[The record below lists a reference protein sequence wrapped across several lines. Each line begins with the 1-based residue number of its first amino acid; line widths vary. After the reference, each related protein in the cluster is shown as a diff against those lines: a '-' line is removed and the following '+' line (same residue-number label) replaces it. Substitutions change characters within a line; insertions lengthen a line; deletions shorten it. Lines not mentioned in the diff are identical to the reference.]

1 MAQEVSA
8 IDILAAAEAI
18 AKVQGRAAP
27 LLENLVSSGKLPPSL
42 IFAGP
47 EGSGKELM
55 AVRLAARLNCEGGGA
70 DGPAA
75 ADGIGGETR
84 GEKMG
89 AWRHSCG
96 IAHRCPA
103 CSKVRNLEHPDVH
116 VIYPVPHGEMEKELP
131 AVLESRREDFFAS
144 GEFGNRA
151 RSIGIDLVRRVIEI
165 LSKQPFE
172 GRRTVVAFFE
182 AHLATVEAQNALLKL
197 LEEPPPSA
205 AIMLVTEFPDRF
217 LPTILSRCYE
227 IRFDPLPPDA
237 IAGFLAEFYSVENE
251 EARRLAALAQ
261 GNLRRAIKLLEERF
275 LALWKD
281 SAAAVRLVID
291 GKAKELLGEAEGL
304 GMRYTREEAGE
315 LLEEAAIMLGLML
328 RHRDGRLGEAER
340 KVLEETLGKE
350 RLSAAASMDL
360 VAGIK
365 KILYSIE
372 SLRRNADVELTLSQ
386 LLLDLTGKWY

>member
-8 IDILAAAEAI
+8 IDILAAADAI
-18 AKVQGRAAP
+18 AQAQGRVES
-27 LLENLVSSGKLPPSL
+27 LLENLISSGKLPPSL

-55 AVRLAARLNCEGGGA
+55 AVKLAAKLNCEGGGVG
-70 DGPAA
+70 GPAA
-75 ADGIGGETR
+75 AGAGGETNGGNIDAVGR
-84 GEKMG
+84 
-89 AWRHSCG
+89 SCG
-96 IAHRCPA
+96 IGHRCAA
-103 CSKVRNLEHPDVH
+103 CAAVRTLEHPDVH
-116 VIYPVPHGEMEKELP
+116 IIFPVPHGEMENDLP
-131 AVLESRREDFFAS
+131 VVLASRREDFFAS
-144 GEFGNRA
+144 GEFRNRA
-151 RSIGIDLVRRVIEI
+151 RSIGIDLVRRVTEI
-165 LSKQPFE
+165 LSKQPFG

-205 AIMLVTEFPDRF
+205 AIMLVTEFPDRL

-227 IRFDPLPPDA
+227 IRFDPLPSEA
-237 IAGFLAEFYSVENE
+237 IAGFLTEFYSVERE

-261 GNLRRAIKLLEERF
+261 GNLRRGIHLLEERF

-281 SAAAVRLVID
+281 SAAVVGLVID

-304 GMRYTREEAGE
+304 AMKYTREEAGE
-315 LLEEAAIMLGLML
+315 LLEETAIMFGLIL

-340 KVLEETLGKE
+340 GVLETVLGREK
-350 RLSAAASMDL
+350 LAAASRMDL
-360 VAGIK
+360 VAGIR
-365 KILYSIE
+365 KIFYSIG

-386 LLLDLTGKWY
+386 VFLDLTGKWY